1 MDAEIVEEREDLVV
15 VYRRYL
21 AANVLFHLAAA
32 DSVDLVA
39 IDYQAS
45 SLLELDG
52 PMSNGELARRL
63 GLTTGATTRL
73 VDRLAA
79 RGLVH
84 RTVAERDRRRAVIA
98 HSGELPAE
106 LTTVLQKVREPIG
119 RAIESLSAE
128 QLNGLRTY
136 LDAASS
142 AFLAAARELHPE
154 ADRTSGR

>member
-1 MDAEIVEEREDLVV
+1 MNADIVEEQGSLAG

-32 DSVDLVA
+32 DSVGLGA

-52 PMSNGELARRL
+52 PLSNGELARRL

-84 RTVAERDRRRAVIA
+84 RTVAAHDRRRAVIA
-98 HSGELPAE
+98 HSGELPSE
-106 LTTVLQKVREPIG
+106 LASVLQKVREPIG
-119 RAIESLSAE
+119 RAIESLTSE
-128 QLNGLRTY
+128 QLDGLHTY
-136 LDAASS
+136 LHTASL
-142 AFLAAARELHPE
+142 AFLEAARELHPE
-154 ADRTSGR
+154 TRA